1 MEISEFLLVFL
12 RQDSDTTR
20 TSGLAKCAKA
30 VKNKTLREEASD
42 VNMHETKA
50 FTVTEVN
57 K

>member
-1 MEISEFLLVFL
+1 MQMMLVE
-12 RQDSDTTR
+12 
-20 TSGLAKCAKA
+20 CAKA
-30 VKNKTLREEASD
+30 VTKTNLREEASD